1 MEKAQGFSPDR
12 NVLCLFD
19 VDGTLTPPREVSS
32 LPIDNLIIIVISYDQ
47 ISWQLSPL
55 LPSSLTSDER
65 HLTVENTVSWWL
77 HVLFLTVFTFLLHSL
92 LLLYTYPGT
101 GLRGCTW
108 VYIFSVILMVLHG
121 DLCNW
126 PITGLWCNSCISE
139 KKKSVGR
146 HYAL

>member
-65 HLTVENTVSWWL
+65 YLTVENMVSWWL